1 MILVND
7 REEIPWQEGMTV
19 TDLLKACRY
28 IPVKIA
34 VFVDGEFV
42 RPPFYDTY
50 VIEDRATVRVLHLI
64 AGG

>member
-7 REEIPWQEGMTV
+7 REEIPWHEGMTV
-19 TDLLKACRY
+19 TDLLEACRY

-34 VFVDGEFV
+34 VFVEGEFV
-42 RPPFYDTY
+42 RPPSYDTY
-50 VIEDRATVRVLHLI
+50 PVQDGATVRVLHLI

>member
-7 REEIPWQEGMTV
+7 REKIPWQEGMTV
-19 TDLLKACRY
+19 TKLLEACRY
-28 IPVKIA
+28 TSPKIA

-42 RPPFYDTY
+42 RPPFYDSY
-50 VIEDRATVRVLHLI
+50 LVKDGAEVRVLHLI